1 MLSAMSIAV
10 VWGWFGIGGAVAML
24 FLALFAAGAGWISRD
39 HWEEGS
45 GWSQVGDSTSA
56 SVLMLIAVVLALASI
71 ASFWGAF
78 RDRREQITIVR
89 LHAESH
95 RNSTDYRV
103 EDDSGRDL
111 VLNEDLYRRL
121 HEGDIVECHIA
132 RPVLLPAR
140 LVSCAAPEP

>member
-24 FLALFAAGAGWISRD
+24 FLGLFAAGAGWISRD
-39 HWEEGS
+39 EWDEGS
-45 GWSQVGDSTSA
+45 RLSQIAGSTSA

-78 RDRREQITIVR
+78 RDGREQITIVR
-89 LHAESH
+89 LHVDYGG
-95 RNSTDYRV
+95 NSTDYRV

-111 VLNEDLYRRL
+111 VANEDLYRRL
-121 HEGDIVECHIA
+121 HEGDVVECRIA
-132 RPVLLPAR
+132 RPPLLPDR
-140 LVSCAAPEP
+140 LMSCAAPAP

>member
-24 FLALFAAGAGWISRD
+24 FVGLFAAGAGWISRS
-39 HWEEGS
+39 EEVEGS
-45 GWSQVGDSTSA
+45 GWSQIADSSSA

-78 RDRREQITIVR
+78 RESHEQITIVR
-89 LHAESH
+89 LHYEVG

-111 VLNEDLYRRL
+111 VANEDLYRRL
-121 HEGDIVECHIA
+121 HEGDVVECRIA
-132 RPVLLPAR
+132 RPPLLPDR
-140 LVSCAAPEP
+140 LLSCAAPAP